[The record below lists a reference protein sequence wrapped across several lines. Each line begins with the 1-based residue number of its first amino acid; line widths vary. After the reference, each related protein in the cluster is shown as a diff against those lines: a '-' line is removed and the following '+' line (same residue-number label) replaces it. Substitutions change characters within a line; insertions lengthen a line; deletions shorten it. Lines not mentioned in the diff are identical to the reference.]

1 MLISGFIGARL
12 KSIISTII
20 IAPVSIALFGN
31 AVAVSLNGMPW
42 LTWAITVAGVAV
54 SFNSIAIQ
62 SRAIRDDE
70 VL

>member
-12 KSIISTII
+12 KSIMSTII
-20 IAPVSIALFGN
+20 TTPVSIALFGN

-42 LTWAITVAGVAV
+42 LTWAITAAGVAV

>member
-1 MLISGFIGARL
+1 M
-12 KSIISTII
+12 STII
-20 IAPVSIALFGN
+20 TAPVSIALFGN

-42 LTWAITVAGVAV
+42 LTWAITAAGVTV

>member
-1 MLISGFIGARL
+1 M
-12 KSIISTII
+12 
-20 IAPVSIALFGN
+20 
-31 AVAVSLNGMPW
+31 SLNGMPW
-42 LTWAITVAGVAV
+42 LTWAITAAGAAV